1 MHSPILSVRLFG
13 SHARGDAEKCSDM
26 DILCILDS
34 VTEQQKIEASS
45 LICAAYGESASVTFY
60 GRQRFRE
67 MFDEGHLFA
76 WHIFTESRSLP
87 GLTGHDW
94 IAQLGKPHPYTRA
107 IQDIRDLADI
117 MASIP
122 ENLRRCLANNVY
134 EAGLLYLCLRNIA
147 ISLSW
152 HSQTGLDFSRFAP
165 FHLAPPLLAIPLS
178 LDRYR
183 TYLGCRLATT
193 RGLTPSQLDPES
205 VRADANLCLD
215 WCVKNINILQHNEKT
230 EVLG

>member
-1 MHSPILSVRLFG
+1 MRSPILSVRLFG
-13 SHARGDAEKCSDM
+13 SHARGDAEERSDV

-34 VTEQQKIEASS
+34 VTEQQKIEALS
-45 LICAAYGESASVTFY
+45 LICAAYGQSASVTFY
-60 GRQRFRE
+60 GHQRFSE

-76 WHIFTESRSLP
+76 WHIFTESRPLH
-87 GLTGHDW
+87 GLTDHDW
-94 IAQLGKPHPYTRA
+94 IANLGKPHPYTRA
-107 IQDIRDLADI
+107 IQDVRDLADI

-122 ENLRRCLANNVY
+122 ENLKRCPANTVY

-152 HSQTGLDFSRFAP
+152 HSRTGLNFSHLAP
-165 FHLAPPLLAIPLS
+165 FHLAPPLLTIPLN

-183 TYLGCRLATT
+183 MYLDCRLAST
-193 RGLTPSQLDPES
+193 RGLAPSRVSPES
-205 VRADANLCLD
+205 VRAEINLCLD
-215 WCVKNINILQHNEKT
+215 WCIKNIRILQHNEKT